1 MKVIYLTEK
10 DQIKEPNLALCLG
23 FFDGMHIAH
32 QRLFNQTLLY
42 QKNQNYQTGLLTFST
57 HILSYIYQ
65 KPFRYLTSTSDKIK
79 IAEQMNFDYFYV
91 LNVEDALIKM
101 DPCDFINQYLST
113 AKEVIV
119 GYDYTF
125 GRFGKGNTTLLEQ
138 QNSFHT
144 TVIPEFDYYQK
155 KIGST
160 RIRELIQSGKLS
172 FANRLL
178 GRNYTIT
185 GCVIKGKSRGAL
197 LGYPT
202 ANIDYQDYLLPK
214 NGVYLTKTFVDDK
227 PYYGMTNVGINPT
240 FQNDGITVENYLFD
254 FQGNLYQKNITIEF
268 IEYIREERY
277 FTSLDLLKSQIQSD
291 EQFIKN
297 RLEERKLK

>member
-65 KPFRYLTSTSDKIK
+65 KPFRYITSLQDKIRL
-79 IAEQMNFDYFYV
+79 AEQMNFDYFYV

-101 DPCDFINQYLST
+101 DPNDFITQYLST

-125 GRFGKGNTTLLEQ
+125 GRFGKGNTTLLEAT
-138 QNSFHT
+138 SKFHT

-160 RIRELIQSGKLS
+160 RIRELIQTGRLS
-172 FANRLL
+172 FASRLL

-185 GCVIKGKSRGAL
+185 GCVIKGKSRGSI

-202 ANIDYQDYLLPK
+202 ANIDYQEYLLPK
-214 NGVYLTKTFVDDK
+214 NGVYFTKTIIGDSS
-227 PYYGMTNVGINPT
+227 YYGMTNVGINPT
-240 FQNDGITVENYLFD
+240 FQNEEISIENYLFD
-254 FQGNLYQKNITIEF
+254 FQDNLYERQISIEF
-268 IEYIREERY
+268 IEYIREERF
-277 FTSLDLLKSQIQSD
+277 FTSLDLLKSQIQFD
-291 EQFIKN
+291 EQFIKK
-297 RLEERKLK
+297 RIEERKQL